1 MQPLP
6 NLEVREFERVDV
18 WNLGNGVSYS
28 QSGTFLKRLWV
39 SPCKLAL
46 DWIQDYGARVIDF
59 WKRLGQRFGLCFKKA
74 NIFLKNENYMQKAFI
89 TLGITLS
96 QHDIVWV
103 SSFGFIIVRHPQT
116 NGLQI
121 KSVFIPFLPD
131 TYILYLSN

>member
-1 MQPLP
+1 MQLLTH
-6 NLEVREFERVDV
+6 LEVREFELVNMRN
-18 WNLGNGVSYS
+18 WGNGVSYS

-59 WKRLGQRFGLCFKKA
+59 WKRLGQRFRLCFKKA
-74 NIFLKNENYMQKAFI
+74 NIFLKNEKYMQKANI

-116 NGLQI
+116 NLVQM